1 MTDAELYTLIQ
12 GDTQAAALFTDGND
26 EGCAV
31 RCSSIAP
38 PIRQPVAA
46 ERVQAAAITSGLWA
60 IVKIASQN
68 TGLPNPPRGAA
79 MSFVDW
85 IEAGRPIDM
94 DGGTV
99 QGVGAVLLSYN
110 LATQEQLD
118 ALQVL
123 ADVPQMITQ
132 QQVGA
137 AREWNRVNGGV
148 SNAVT

>member
-1 MTDAELYTLIQ
+1 MNEQILIDELRKPEYFGLSDQEAADAINAK
-12 GDTQAAALFTDGND
+12 AAT
-26 EGCAV
+26 
-31 RCSSIAP
+31 
-38 PIRQPVAA
+38 IRRPVPAD
-46 ERVQAAAITSGLWA
+46 RVQAAAIASGLWA

-99 QGVGAVLLSYN
+99 QSVGAVLLSYN

-118 ALQVL
+118 ALQTL
-123 ADVPQMITQ
+123 ADVVIPWATANDLPE
-132 QQVGA
+132 VGIGLVIN
-137 AREWNRVNGGV
+137 ARKAIA
-148 SNAVT
+148 NAE